1 MKIIDIRHLKKSYG
15 SIQAVKDIT
24 FDVEE
29 GALFAFLGCN
39 GAGKSTTIDILCTF
53 LKKDSGI
60 VKIGGYDL
68 DQESQKIKEMIGIV
82 FQQSVLDGM
91 LTVEE
96 NMKLRASLYTS
107 NKKEIQI
114 CVERVLQEMGL
125 EHLKKRYYSSLSGG
139 QKRRC
144 DIARALLH
152 RPRILFLDEPTT
164 GLDPQ
169 TRKDVWQTIIHL
181 QKKNHMTIFLT
192 THYMEEAMN
201 ADHVV
206 IMDEGKII
214 EQGTPLQLRQR
225 YTHDRLILYVNNDFP
240 YERLKASTLQYH
252 SDDTHIYIELKH
264 TFDAL
269 EIIRTYQEYINDFEV
284 VKGNMDD
291 AFIQITGKE
300 LHA

>member
-1 MKIIDIRHLKKSYG
+1 MKIIDICHLKKSYG

-53 LKKDSGI
+53 LKKDSGT

-68 DQESQKIKEMIGIV
+68 DKESQKIKEMIGIV

-107 NKKEIQI
+107 DKKEIQI

-125 EHLKKRYYSSLSGG
+125 EHLKKRYYSTLSGG

-144 DIARALLH
+144 D
-152 RPRILFLDEPTT
+152 
-164 GLDPQ
+164 
-169 TRKDVWQTIIHL
+169 V
-181 QKKNHMTIFLT
+181 
-192 THYMEEAMN
+192 Y
-201 ADHVV
+201 
-206 IMDEGKII
+206 
-214 EQGTPLQLRQR
+214 
-225 YTHDRLILYVNNDFP
+225 LYV
-240 YERLKASTLQYH
+240 
-252 SDDTHIYIELKH
+252 
-264 TFDAL
+264 
-269 EIIRTYQEYINDFEV
+269 
-284 VKGNMDD
+284 
-291 AFIQITGKE
+291 
-300 LHA
+300 